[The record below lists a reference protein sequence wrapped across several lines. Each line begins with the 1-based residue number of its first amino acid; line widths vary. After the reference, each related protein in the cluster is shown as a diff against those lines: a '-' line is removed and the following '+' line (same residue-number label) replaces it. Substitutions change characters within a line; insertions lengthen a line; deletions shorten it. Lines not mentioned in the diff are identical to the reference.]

1 MSEKIKNRRRALS
14 HIFKG
19 CFFLLI
25 LLIVVI
31 AAISTNFEPLSDFVS
46 ELIATLTPIPT
57 LTNTPTNTPTSTLT
71 PTPTN
76 THTPTPTRLPKTD
89 PQLAYAISVP
99 GNVRL
104 NYNANTGSGTV
115 SWSAAEWLPQKPL
128 SYSTRASTVAYEL
141 HVIYPNQ
148 KLGPFLIRG
157 RLHHNF
163 TNLNAHQYSQ
173 VKITIVATGSILIG
187 QYRYDFQSA
196 PAEIRWTPTPIPTI
210 TLTPTI
216 TPTPTSTSTYT
227 PTKTPTLTYTPGV
240 SEMRILFKVSPNNTI
255 NIRSCPDKTCDPP
268 LGQARRGDI
277 LEVVAQKQES
287 DGAWYEIKYGDRTA
301 YIAGWLTTHIP
312 TSTPTSTSTNTPTN
326 TFTPTATPTPTY
338 TFTASNMLTPTR
350 LPASDSRLA
359 FTLTSPLILQEAYLR
374 NGRLTVSWIGSRWMP
389 SKPRETGSIF
399 YEVTILNAAGNV
411 LEKKTTTRRSVVFSN
426 AQKYA
431 NKQLRLRIEA
441 VATLRIDRHKYEF
454 RSKTT
459 GVVAEFWEVM
469 DNQ

>member
-1 MSEKIKNRRRALS
+1 M
-14 HIFKG
+14 
-19 CFFLLI
+19 
-25 LLIVVI
+25 
-31 AAISTNFEPLSDFVS
+31 
-46 ELIATLTPIPT
+46 
-57 LTNTPTNTPTSTLT
+57 
-71 PTPTN
+71 
-76 THTPTPTRLPKTD
+76 
-89 PQLAYAISVP
+89 
-99 GNVRL
+99 
-104 NYNANTGSGTV
+104 
-115 SWSAAEWLPQKPL
+115 
-128 SYSTRASTVAYEL
+128 
-141 HVIYPNQ
+141 
-148 KLGPFLIRG
+148 
-157 RLHHNF
+157 HHNF

-196 PAEIRWTPTPIPTI
+196 PAEIRWTPTPTPTI

-326 TFTPTATPTPTY
+326 TFTPIATP
-338 TFTASNMLTPTR
+338 TPTR

-359 FTLTSPLILQEAYLR
+359 FTLTAPRILQEAYLR
-374 NGRLTVSWIGSRWMP
+374 NGRLTVSWIGSRWIP
-389 SKPRETGSIF
+389 SRPRETGSIF
-399 YEVTILNAAGNV
+399 YEVTILNAAGNI
-411 LEKKTTTRRSVVFSN
+411 LEKKTTTRRSAVFSN

-431 NKQLRLRIEA
+431 NTQLRLQIEA